1 MRGRSILKIIGYS
14 GGAAVVFSSV
24 QILIGMLLF
33 GAHFAQWSE
42 WQGGIVS
49 TVGTA
54 AGIGGA
60 VVGLLLALHTE
71 RMSKRSSS

>member
-14 GGAAVVFSSV
+14 AGAAVVFSFV

-33 GAHFAQWSE
+33 GSQFAQWSE
-42 WQGGIVS
+42 WQGRI
-49 TVGTA
+49 VGTFGTT

-60 VVGLLLALHTE
+60 VVGLLFALRTE
-71 RMSKRSSS
+71 RISKRSSS